1 MLKTRGGKFG
11 LQKMMRNDDG
21 VFLFKFASKTGME
34 QVLERGPWMIH
45 NSPIILTKWSP
56 NLPLTKGEVTK
67 VPVWIKLHR
76 VPILAY
82 SEDGLSLIA
91 TQIGTP
97 LMLDAFTSS
106 MCVESWGRISFARA
120 LVEVNAD
127 AELKQ
132 EVVMAIPEED
142 GNGYIR
148 ETIRVEYE
156 WKPPHCVDCKVFGH
170 TRNQCPYS
178 VKEGKYNT
186 PTTDTTNDGFMKVTR
201 KKSKGMKADQQSRV
215 LTRVELIWLVKSSI
229 DQENG
234 PSTSNSFDILNK
246 VDVGDECGVS
256 SSMGTASKQKSSTW
270 NEEFD
275 SDDEV
280 DEVIFPEGN
289 KWDDQFD
296 IRLKGR
302 VRK

>member
-1 MLKTRGGKFG
+1 
-11 LQKMMRNDDG
+11 
-21 VFLFKFASKTGME
+21 
-34 QVLERGPWMIH
+34 
-45 NSPIILTKWSP
+45 
-56 NLPLTKGEVTK
+56 
-67 VPVWIKLHR
+67 
-76 VPILAY
+76 
-82 SEDGLSLIA
+82 
-91 TQIGTP
+91 
-97 LMLDAFTSS
+97 MLDAFTSS

-120 LVEVNAD
+120 LVEVNAE

-142 GNGYIR
+142 GNG
-148 ETIRVEYE
+148 
-156 WKPPHCVDCKVFGH
+156 
-170 TRNQCPYS
+170 
-178 VKEGKYNT
+178 VKEGKSNT
-186 PTTDTTNDGFMKVTR
+186 PTTDTTNDGFTEVTR
-201 KKSKGMKADQQSRV
+201 KKSKGMKVDQQLRSRH
-215 LTRVELIWLVKSSI
+215 IDGVKSSI
-229 DQENG
+229 NKANG